1 MKLVTY
7 ATHSEGSFEELLNS
21 GYPIEV
27 LGWGT
32 KWNGFMD
39 KFQGVKS
46 YLDTLEDDEIVV
58 FLDGFDS
65 MINKDL
71 SDLTTRFASLDCK
84 VLVSHENKSGL
95 SNFLPSGVH
104 LYITRSVFGTCKD
117 GETANT
123 GLYMGY
129 VKELKQV
136 VDKVLLGTSD
146 DDQRNF
152 NQLCS
157 NFPFLKVDTENIIFE
172 NCPNISE
179 AKNSKAYFTQVP
191 ANLTLNRTIRS
202 IKEYSKYFILEVLLV
217 LILIFYL
224 FK

>member
-21 GYPIEV
+21 EYPIEV
-27 LGWGT
+27 IGWGT

-39 KFQGVKS
+39 KFRGVQS
-46 YLDTLEDDEIVV
+46 YIETLKDDEIVI

-71 SDLTTRFASLDCK
+71 SDLVNVFTTLDCK

-95 SNFLPSGVH
+95 SNFLPKDVH
-104 LYITRSVFGTCKD
+104 KYITRSVFGTCKD

-129 VKELKQV
+129 VKELKQIIN
-136 VDKVLLGTSD
+136 KVLLGTSD

-157 NFPFLKVDTENIIFE
+157 NFPFLKVDTQNIIFE
-172 NCPNISE
+172 NCPNLSE
-179 AKNSKAYFTQVP
+179 AKKSPAYFTQVP
-191 ANLTLNRTIRS
+191 ANLTLNRTVRS
-202 IKEYSKYFILEVLLV
+202 FKEYSKYFILEVLLV